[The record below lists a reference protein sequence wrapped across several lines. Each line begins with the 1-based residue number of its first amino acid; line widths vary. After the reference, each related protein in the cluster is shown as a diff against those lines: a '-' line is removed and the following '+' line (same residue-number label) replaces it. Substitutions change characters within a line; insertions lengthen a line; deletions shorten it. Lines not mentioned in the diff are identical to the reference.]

1 MKLKKLFFI
10 IFILVSLTRAAANT
24 YEIKNIRAQTEI
36 ETELNYPIN
45 FNISISHF
53 LRFYKENSDSKYT
66 ELEFKASL
74 KPANILGDFNLKLTY
89 IPFVNFIANTT
100 LGTGWAYPSLNFYG
114 IAENKNVN
122 NLQVIKPLY
131 FSKFFL
137 KVQGG
142 VELYFDLNSKIES
155 EWANLIL
162 KTSHTINYM
171 ALIPSKNTDFWFF
184 DNDDGENRNGA
195 RYTGTYSIEYN
206 MPLYLNTIR
215 VELISHKNLYKPLPF
230 TKNKAEQLWTFELK
244 NELFFK
250 ASEKTRIKLQA
261 VWKTAPIYYNYK
273 DEAHFTQK
281 IINSKKNIDLFF
293 ESVAISLIFKL

>member
-1 MKLKKLFFI
+1 MKLKKICFC
-10 IFILVSLTRAAANT
+10 ILILINFSYVFGNT
-24 YEIKNIRAQTEI
+24 DLNKTKTEI
-36 ETELNYPIN
+36 ETELNYPLN
-45 FNISISHF
+45 FNVSISHF
-53 LRFYKENSDSKYT
+53 LKFYRPNIDSKYT
-66 ELEFKASL
+66 ELEFRASL
-74 KPANILGDFNLKLTY
+74 KPANILGSFNLKLSH

-114 IAENKNVN
+114 IAENKNIN
-122 NLQVIKPLY
+122 KLQVIKPLY

-137 KVQGG
+137 KAEGG
-142 VELYFDLNSKIES
+142 IELYFDLNSQIES
-155 EWANLIL
+155 EWANLLL
-162 KTSHTINYM
+162 KTSHTINYK
-171 ALIPSKNTDFWFF
+171 ALVPSKNTDFWFF
-184 DNDDGENRNGA
+184 DNDEGENRNGA

-250 ASEKTRIKLQA
+250 PSEKIRIKLQA

-293 ESVAISLIFKL
+293 DSVSASLIFKL

>member
-10 IFILVSLTRAAANT
+10 IFIIICFTSAAEDA
-24 YEIKNIRAQTEI
+24 YETKNIRAQTEI
-36 ETELNYPIN
+36 ETELNYPLN
-45 FNISISHF
+45 CNISISHF
-53 LRFYKENSDSKYT
+53 LRSYKENSNSKYT

-74 KPANILGDFNLKLTY
+74 KPANILGCLNVKIVYL
-89 IPFVNFIANTT
+89 PFINFFSGTT
-100 LGTGWAYPSLNFYG
+100 ISTGWAYPALNFYG
-114 IAENKNVN
+114 IAENKNIN

-131 FSKFFL
+131 FSKFFIDL
-137 KVQGG
+137 NAGL
-142 VELYFDLNSKIES
+142 ELYFDLNSQIKS
-155 EWANLIL
+155 EWSGLIL
-162 KTSHTINYM
+162 KTRHSISYKDIVPQT
-171 ALIPSKNTDFWFF
+171 SEDFFFF
-184 DNDDGENRNGA
+184 DNDEGENRNGA
-195 RYTGTYSIEYN
+195 HYAGSYSIEYN
-206 MPLYLNTIR
+206 MPLYLNTIII
-215 VELISHKNLYKPLPF
+215 ELISHKNLYKPLASA
-230 TKNKAEQLWTFELK
+230 KNKAEQLWTFELK

>member
-10 IFILVSLTRAAANT
+10 IFIVICFTSAAEDA

-53 LRFYKENSDSKYT
+53 LRFYKENSDSKHT
-66 ELEFKASL
+66 EIEFKASL
-74 KPANILGDFNLKLTY
+74 KPANILGSFNLKLSQL
-89 IPFVNFIANTT
+89 PFVNFIANTT

-131 FSKFFL
+131 FSKFFIDL
-137 KVQGG
+137 NAGM
-142 VELYFDLNSKIES
+142 ELYFDLNSKIKT
-155 EWANLIL
+155 EWASLIL
-162 KTSHTINYM
+162 KTRHIINYKDI
-171 ALIPSKNTDFWFF
+171 IPQADEDFFFF

-273 DEAHFTQK
+273 DELHFTQK

-293 ESVAISLIFKL
+293 DSVSASLIFKL

>member
-24 YEIKNIRAQTEI
+24 YETKNIKAQTEI
-36 ETELNYPIN
+36 ETELSYPLN
-45 FNISISHF
+45 FNISISHL
-53 LRFYKENSDSKYT
+53 LRFYTENSDSKYT
-66 ELEFKASL
+66 ELDFKASL

-131 FSKFFL
+131 FSKLFF

-142 VELYFDLNSKIES
+142 IEFYFDLNSKIES

-162 KTSHTINYM
+162 KTSHVINYK

-230 TKNKAEQLWTFELK
+230 AKNKAEELWTFELK

-281 IINSKKNIDLFF
+281 IINSKKKIGMFF

>member
-1 MKLKKLFFI
+1 MKLKKICFC
-10 IFILVSLTRAAANT
+10 ILILINFSYVFGNT
-24 YEIKNIRAQTEI
+24 DLNKTKTEI
-36 ETELNYPIN
+36 ETELNYPLN
-45 FNISISHF
+45 FNVSISHF
-53 LRFYKENSDSKYT
+53 LKFYRPNIDSKYT

-74 KPANILGDFNLKLTY
+74 KPANILGSFNLKLAY
-89 IPFVNFIANTT
+89 IPFVNFIASTN
-100 LGTGWAYPSLNFYG
+100 LGTGWAYPALNFYG
-114 IAENKNVN
+114 LAENKNIN
-122 NLQVIKPLY
+122 KLQVIKPLY

-137 KVQGG
+137 KAEGG
-142 VELYFDLNSKIES
+142 IELYFDLNSQIES
-155 EWANLIL
+155 EWANLLL
-162 KTSHTINYM
+162 KTSHTINYK

-184 DNDDGENRNGA
+184 DNDLGENRNGA

-273 DEAHFTQK
+273 DELHFTQK

>member
-1 MKLKKLFFI
+1 MKLKKICFC
-10 IFILVSLTRAAANT
+10 ILILINFSYVFGNT
-24 YEIKNIRAQTEI
+24 DLNKTKTEI
-36 ETELNYPIN
+36 EVELNYPLN

-53 LRFYKENSDSKYT
+53 LRSYKENSDSKYT
-66 ELEFKASL
+66 EMEFKASL
-74 KPANILGDFNLKLTY
+74 KPANILGCLNVKIVYL
-89 IPFVNFIANTT
+89 PFINFFSGTT
-100 LGTGWAYPSLNFYG
+100 ISTGWAYPSLNFYG
-114 IAENKNVN
+114 LAENKNIN
-122 NLQVIKPLY
+122 KLQVIKPLY

-137 KVQGG
+137 KAEGG
-142 VELYFDLNSKIES
+142 IELYFDLNSQIES
-155 EWANLIL
+155 EWANLLL
-162 KTSHTINYM
+162 KTSHTINYK

-184 DNDDGENRNGA
+184 DNDEGENRNGA

>member
-10 IFILVSLTRAAANT
+10 IFILVSLTRAVANT
-24 YEIKNIRAQTEI
+24 YETKNIKAQTEI
-36 ETELNYPIN
+36 ETELSYPLN

-66 ELEFKASL
+66 EMEFKASL
-74 KPANILGDFNLKLTY
+74 KPANILGCLNVKIVYL
-89 IPFVNFIANTT
+89 PFINFFSGTT
-100 LGTGWAYPSLNFYG
+100 VSTGWAYPSLNFYG
-114 IAENKNVN
+114 IAENQNVN

-137 KVQGG
+137 KAQGG
-142 VELYFDLNSKIES
+142 IELYFNLNSQIES
-155 EWANLIL
+155 KWANLIL
-162 KTSHTINYM
+162 KTSHIINYM
-171 ALIPSKNTDFWFF
+171 ALIPSKNTEFWFF

-206 MPLYLNTIR
+206 MPLYLNTIII
-215 VELISHKNLYKPLPF
+215 ELISYKNLYKTLSSA
-230 TKNKAEQLWTFELK
+230 KNKAEQLWTFELK

-250 ASEKTRIKLQA
+250 PSEKIRIKLQA

-273 DEAHFTQK
+273 DELHFTQK
-281 IINSKKNIDLFF
+281 IVNSKKNIDLFVD
-293 ESVAISLIFKL
+293 SVSASLIFKL

>member
-89 IPFVNFIANTT
+89 IPFVNFIANIT
-100 LGTGWAYPSLNFYG
+100 LGTGWAYSSLNFYG
-114 IAENKNVN
+114 IAENQNVN

-137 KVQGG
+137 KAQGG
-142 VELYFDLNSKIES
+142 IELYFDLNSQIES

-162 KTSHTINYM
+162 KTSHIINYM
-171 ALIPSKNTDFWFF
+171 ALIPSKNTEFWFF
-184 DNDDGENRNGA
+184 DNDLGENRNGA
-195 RYTGTYSIEYN
+195 HYAGSYSIEYN
-206 MPLYLNTIR
+206 MPLYLNTIII
-215 VELISHKNLYKPLPF
+215 ELISYKNLYKTLSSA
-230 TKNKAEQLWTFELK
+230 KNKAEQLWTFELK

-293 ESVAISLIFKL
+293 DSVSASLIFKL

>member
-1 MKLKKLFFI
+1 MKLKKICFC
-10 IFILVSLTRAAANT
+10 ILILINFSYVFGNT
-24 YEIKNIRAQTEI
+24 DLNKTKTEI
-36 ETELNYPIN
+36 ETELNYPLN

-53 LRFYKENSDSKYT
+53 LRSYKENSDSKYT

-74 KPANILGDFNLKLTY
+74 KPANILGSLNVKIVYL
-89 IPFVNFIANTT
+89 PFINFFSGTT
-100 LGTGWAYPSLNFYG
+100 ISTGWAYPSLNFYG
-114 IAENKNVN
+114 IAENQNVN

-131 FSKFFL
+131 FSKFFIDL
-137 KVQGG
+137 NAGM
-142 VELYFDLNSKIES
+142 ELYFDLNSQIKS
-155 EWANLIL
+155 KWANLIL
-162 KTSHTINYM
+162 KTSHTINYR
-171 ALIPSKNTDFWFF
+171 ALIPSKDTDFWFF

-215 VELISHKNLYKPLPF
+215 LELISYKNLYKPLPF

-244 NELFFK
+244 NELFFQ

-273 DEAHFTQK
+273 DELHFTQK
-281 IINSKKNIDLFF
+281 IINSKKNIGMFF
-293 ESVAISLIFKL
+293 ESVSASLIFKL

>member
-1 MKLKKLFFI
+1 MKLKKICFC
-10 IFILVSLTRAAANT
+10 ILILINFSYVFGNT
-24 YEIKNIRAQTEI
+24 DLNKAKTEI
-36 ETELNYPIN
+36 ETELSYPLN

-53 LRFYKENSDSKYT
+53 LRSYKENSDSKYT
-66 ELEFKASL
+66 EMEFKASL
-74 KPANILGDFNLKLTY
+74 KPANILGCLNVKIVYL
-89 IPFVNFIANTT
+89 PFINFFSGTT
-100 LGTGWAYPSLNFYG
+100 ISTGWTYPSLNFYG
-114 IAENKNVN
+114 LAENKNVN

-131 FSKFFL
+131 FSKLFF

-142 VELYFDLNSKIES
+142 VELYFDLNSNIES

>member
-1 MKLKKLFFI
+1 MKLKKICFFVL
-10 IFILVSLTRAAANT
+10 IFINFSYVFGNT
-24 YEIKNIRAQTEI
+24 DLQKTKTEI
-36 ETELNYPIN
+36 EAELNYPLN

-53 LRFYKENSDSKYT
+53 LKFYRPNTESRYT
-66 ELEFKASL
+66 ELGFSLSL
-74 KPANILGDFNLKLTY
+74 KPANLLGSFNLKLAY
-89 IPFVNFIANTT
+89 LPFINFIAGTA
-100 LGTGWAYPSLNFYG
+100 LGTGWAYPALNFYG
-114 IAENKNVN
+114 IAENQNVN

-131 FSKFFL
+131 FSKLFL
-137 KVQGG
+137 STQGG
-142 VELYFDLNSKIES
+142 IELYFDLNSQIKN

-162 KTSHTINYM
+162 KTSHIINYT
-171 ALIPSKNTDFWFF
+171 ALIPLKNTYFWFF
-184 DNDDGENRNGA
+184 DNDLGENRNGA
-195 RYTGTYSIEYN
+195 RYAGTYSIEYN

-215 VELISHKNLYKPLPF
+215 IELISYKNLYKTIPF

-250 ASEKTRIKLQA
+250 VSEKTRIKLQA

-281 IINSKKNIDLFF
+281 IINSKKNIDMFF

>member
-1 MKLKKLFFI
+1 MKLKKICFC
-10 IFILVSLTRAAANT
+10 ILILINFSYVFGNT
-24 YEIKNIRAQTEI
+24 DLNKAKTEI
-36 ETELNYPIN
+36 EAELSYPLN

-53 LRFYKENSDSKYT
+53 LRSYKENSDSKYT
-66 ELEFKASL
+66 EMEFRASL
-74 KPANILGDFNLKLTY
+74 KPANILGCLNVKIVYL
-89 IPFVNFIANTT
+89 PFINFFSGTT
-100 LGTGWAYPSLNFYG
+100 ISTGWAYPSLNFYG
-114 IAENKNVN
+114 LAENKNVN

-131 FSKFFL
+131 FSKFFIDL
-137 KVQGG
+137 NAGL
-142 VELYFDLNSKIES
+142 ELYFDLNSQIES
-155 EWANLIL
+155 EWANLLL
-162 KTSHTINYM
+162 KTSHTINYK

-184 DNDDGENRNGA
+184 DNDEGENRNGA
-195 RYTGTYSIEYN
+195 RYIGTYSIEYN